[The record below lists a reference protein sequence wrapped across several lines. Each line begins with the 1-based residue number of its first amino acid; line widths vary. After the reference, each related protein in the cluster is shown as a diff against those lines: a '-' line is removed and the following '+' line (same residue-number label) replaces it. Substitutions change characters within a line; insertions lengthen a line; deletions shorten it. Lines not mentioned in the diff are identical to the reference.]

1 MRIELDKG
9 SYLTG
14 NYATVG
20 GGKDWVEVDNLPIFT
35 DDEDYCDKIICYKY
49 VNGEFIFNKEKYN
62 ETKSKIISEELTSRK
77 QVLIAQ
83 SKRNL
88 ADYLASHTITSECH
102 GEAAAYSITSEKQS
116 YLSCMIMTAQM
127 AQAAGIDYQPSWNAA
142 GQVCTYD
149 WTLAQLQQLAF
160 EIEAAVRP
168 LVSKQQT
175 MEMQLSAS
183 QSLEELENIDIT
195 FS

>member
-1 MRIELDKG
+1 MKIELDKDN
-9 SYLTG
+9 YLTG

-20 GGKDWVEVDNLPIFT
+20 GGKSWTEVDNLPIFT
-35 DDEDYCDKIICYKY
+35 DDEDFINKIICYRY
-49 VNGEFIFNKEKYN
+49 INNQFVFDEEMYN
-62 ETKSKIISEELTSRK
+62 EAKFKRISEELTSRK
-77 QVLIAQ
+77 QALIAQ

-102 GEAAAYSITSEKQS
+102 GEAAEYSITSEKQS

-127 AQAAGIDYQPSWNAA
+127 AQSAGIDYQPSWNAA

-175 MEMQLSAS
+175 MEMQLSAA